1 MGKHTVC
8 RLEEREHPTAE
19 KPTIEFVNDIFN
31 PSDRFERK
39 FAEQD
44 SKLNEIND
52 TLRRL
57 ANDDDNNKTITESSR
72 EFPREL

>member
-8 RLEEREHPTAE
+8 RLEERKHPTAE
-19 KPTIEFVNDIFN
+19 KPAIEFVNDTFN

-57 ANDDDNNKTITESSR
+57 ANNNSNKTITESSQQIS
-72 EFPREL
+72 E